1 MQRTDSFEKTLM
13 WERLKAGERND
24 TGWGG
29 WMVSPTQW
37 AWVWARF
44 RSWWWTG
51 KPSVLQAVGWSWT
64 EQMNWTE
71 LRPII
76 WLLFPH
82 LTHSRTLPWGAHA
95 HLSRGGSQSEGFW
108 EKQDSSRSG
117 VIPWLL
123 THKESFCACV
133 VSLLSQKREEADP
146 LIVHSNKVFPSLS
159 LPQLLTLTIA
169 MIITL
174 RYIQETNAY
183 YTLFLLL
190 LPFWRANR
198 RLIVNALTGA
208 HLSIVSENA
217 NSFKYP
223 AWSPL
228 LCTPWNVNRRPVVN
242 V

>member
-24 TGWGG
+24 RGWGG

-108 EKQDSSRSG
+108 EKQDSLWPR

-123 THKESFCACV
+123 THREPFYACV
-133 VSLLSQKREEADP
+133 ISPLSPKNWEQRCLNSLLNQSFARLCSSHDCY
-146 LIVHSNKVFPSLS
+146 LDYCHDCYLDYCHDCYLDYCHDYCLKVF
-159 LPQLLTLTIA
+159 T
-169 MIITL
+169 
-174 RYIQETNAY
+174 RDKHW
-183 YTLFLLL
+183 L
-190 LPFWRANR
+190 LPCF
-198 RLIVNALTGA
+198 
-208 HLSIVSENA
+208 
-217 NSFKYP
+217 
-223 AWSPL
+223 
-228 LCTPWNVNRRPVVN
+228 CC
-242 V
+242 